1 MNETLKLTRPRHQKT
16 GRPAKIKDD
25 DLNRLV
31 MMWNMGAKLEELAEE
46 FGCHKATVCRALKEI
61 EARQTE

>member
-1 MNETLKLTRPRHQKT
+1 MNELTLTRPRGQKT

-31 MMWNMGAKLEELAEE
+31 MMWNMGMTLEQLAKE
-46 FGCHKATVCRALKEI
+46 FNCHRATVNRALKEV
-61 EARQTE
+61 EARQNN